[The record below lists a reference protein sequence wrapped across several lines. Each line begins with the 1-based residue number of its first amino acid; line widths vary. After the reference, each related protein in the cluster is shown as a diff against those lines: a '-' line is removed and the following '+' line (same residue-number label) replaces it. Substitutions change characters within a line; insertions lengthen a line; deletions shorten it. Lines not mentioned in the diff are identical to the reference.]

1 MKRYPVIR
9 GGFRR
14 MACLVLCLLAP
25 IVLAACGSSTAEGE
39 HKLDPLLRQKLDRME
54 ETDASDSIG
63 VTGKWS
69 TAISDGD
76 RSEIG
81 KTGVRVMTVS
91 GAIFTATGTW
101 KQIRDLSSL
110 EPLLSLE
117 LAVER
122 SYNH

>member
-1 MKRYPVIR
+1 
-9 GGFRR
+9 

-25 IVLAACGSSTAEGE
+25 VVFTACGSSSADGE

-54 ETDASDSIG
+54 ETDASESIG

-81 KTGVRVMTVS
+81 KTGVRVMTVA

-101 KQIRDLSSL
+101 KQIRDLSAL

-122 SYNH
+122 NYNH